1 MKANM
6 QERHLK
12 THLVTDASITPVS
25 EYTGES
31 IMILHPLILLIPF
44 TLHNLYYTTNSETK
58 TTKQVSPGFRDFQS

>member
-44 TLHNLYYTTNSETK
+44 TLHNLYYK
-58 TTKQVSPGFRDFQS
+58 TDIII